1 MSLKIM
7 RLNKLIS
14 ARSAELETARAT
26 LSGIET
32 RAADLERR
40 LSELPD
46 TDMDGIDQIVA
57 DSDALDVEKRS
68 ATDSID
74 SLEAAIEEMTAE
86 RDALAAKPGQMA
98 VGNKAKTVRRAP
110 TGDLELRDG
119 INMYIRTKSAGE
131 LDKRFVSTDGS
142 VLIPVDQIFNPTLEV
157 ATTYDLSTLVNK
169 VTVSAP
175 SGRYPVQKR
184 ATAIMHTVEE
194 LAENPD
200 LAKPEFVSVDFTV
213 ATYRGRILVSQE
225 SIDDSAVDLLSIISF
240 DINTQKINTTNAL
253 ISAELKK
260 FTAKTVTDLDGLKDI
275 VNTEIDPAYNVG
287 IVATQSW
294 FNFYDK
300 LKDKNDRYMLQ
311 PDLTAPS
318 GKAFEGYPIQVI
330 RDTDL
335 GSKKGDMVAFV
346 GDTHAGITEFE
357 RATISARWIDNDVY
371 GEVLLIGM
379 RTQVKTTDEDAGYLV
394 TVTASQAG

>member
-46 TDMDGIDQIVA
+46 TDMDGIDQIIA
-57 DSDALDVEKRS
+57 DSDALDVEKKS

-74 SLEAAIEEMTAE
+74 SLEADIEEMTAE

-142 VLIPVDQIFNPTLEV
+142 VLISVDQIFNPTTEV

-253 ISAELKK
+253 ISEELKK

-275 VNTEIDPAYNVG
+275 INTEIDPAYNVG

-300 LKDKNDRYMLQ
+300 HL
-311 PDLTAPS
+311 
-318 GKAFEGYPIQVI
+318 
-330 RDTDL
+330 
-335 GSKKGDMVAFV
+335 
-346 GDTHAGITEFE
+346 
-357 RATISARWIDNDVY
+357 
-371 GEVLLIGM
+371 
-379 RTQVKTTDEDAGYLV
+379 
-394 TVTASQAG
+394 

>member
-1 MSLKIM
+1 MGLKIK

-157 ATTYDLSTLVNK
+157 A
-169 VTVSAP
+169 
-175 SGRYPVQKR
+175 
-184 ATAIMHTVEE
+184 I
-194 LAENPD
+194 
-200 LAKPEFVSVDFTV
+200 
-213 ATYRGRILVSQE
+213 E
-225 SIDDSAVDLLSIISF
+225 SDH
-240 DINTQKINTTNAL
+240 N
-253 ISAELKK
+253 
-260 FTAKTVTDLDGLKDI
+260 
-275 VNTEIDPAYNVG
+275 
-287 IVATQSW
+287 
-294 FNFYDK
+294 
-300 LKDKNDRYMLQ
+300 
-311 PDLTAPS
+311 
-318 GKAFEGYPIQVI
+318 
-330 RDTDL
+330 
-335 GSKKGDMVAFV
+335 
-346 GDTHAGITEFE
+346 
-357 RATISARWIDNDVY
+357 
-371 GEVLLIGM
+371 GM
-379 RTQVKTTDEDAGYLV
+379 
-394 TVTASQAG
+394 